1 MTTDFRVS
9 ILKKNYYYLDFLEK
23 KKHLEFRSL
32 PTIKFAAAQT
42 GPLTNPSPP
51 SRKKSQIMFRCK
63 YLPQI
68 KKGKACLKNSLRNIK
83 FVCMTSTKYF
93 SPWGY
98 IYRKMTK
105 LKKTI
110 TFS

>member
-1 MTTDFRVS
+1 MTTVFRVS

-23 KKHLEFRSL
+23 TFRIQIL
-32 PTIKFAAAQT
+32 ANYQVCCCPDCPPYQ
-42 GPLTNPSPP
+42 PSPF
-51 SRKKSQIMFRCK
+51 SQKKTQIMFRCK

-68 KKGKACLKNSLRNIK
+68 KKGKACLKNSLRNNK

-98 IYRKMTK
+98 ISKNDQIE
-105 LKKTI
+105 KKQSL
-110 TFS
+110 FS

>member
-9 ILKKNYYYLDFLEK
+9 ILLLRLPRK

-42 GPLTNPSPP
+42 APLTNPP
-51 SRKKSQIMFRCK
+51 SRKKTQIMFRCK

-83 FVCMTSTKYF
+83 FVCMTSTYF

-98 IYRKMTK
+98 IEK
-105 LKKTI
+105 
-110 TFS
+110 

>member
-42 GPLTNPSPP
+42 APLTNPP
-51 SRKKSQIMFRCK
+51 SRKKTQIMFRCK